1 MLLFSYNDNY
11 VYVNVM
17 LVSVSLFRMKEQG
30 IYEEFESVWC
40 FILNYWKAL
49 NLWASKL
56 KGLLVIDLVLVC
68 QTEYEYIG

>member
-30 IYEEFESVWC
+30 IYEEFESV
-40 FILNYWKAL
+40 
-49 NLWASKL
+49 
-56 KGLLVIDLVLVC
+56 
-68 QTEYEYIG
+68 